1 MNADMER
8 ALSLITPELKLQ
20 FQEDGIV
27 YVPQL
32 IAPEWLQAIK
42 DGWDHIYTETDQAI
56 HKFYDGLEGEFM
68 ETVRNHELSPEIQR
82 MMKHSPIADVA
93 SKLLESAEIW
103 LYQDEYF
110 IKEGGNSRRT
120 PWHQD
125 LMYWPMEGEKIVSIW
140 MSIDPLEKEECLEF
154 VPGSHHL
161 TQYDG
166 FDPGDVGNSQNTP
179 YYGGGLPQLPDI
191 EAERDKW
198 NIASWKITPGDALI
212 FHSRMLHGGGQTL
225 DGTRRRALVVRC
237 YGDDVVFALR
247 PDTRPESPFT
257 PELSSRLK
265 PGDPLRDSE
274 YFPQL
279 RP

>member
-1 MNADMER
+1 MNADIER
-8 ALSLITPELKLQ
+8 ALSLITPELKQQ
-20 FQEDGIV
+20 FQDDGII

-32 IAPEWLQAIK
+32 IAPEWLQAIE
-42 DGWDHIYTETDQAI
+42 DGWDHIYNETDQTI

-93 SKLLESAEIW
+93 SKLLDSKEIW

-125 LMYWPMEGEKIVSIW
+125 LLYWPMEGEKIVSIW

-154 VPGSHHL
+154 VPGSHRQ

-166 FDPGDVGNSQNTP
+166 FDPADVANSQNTP
-179 YYGGGLPQLPDI
+179 YYGGDLPQLPDI

-247 PDTRPESPFT
+247 PDSRPESPFT

>member
-1 MNADMER
+1 MNADIER
-8 ALSLITPELKLQ
+8 ARSLITPELKQQ
-20 FQEDGIV
+20 FQDDGII

-32 IAPEWLQAIK
+32 IAPEWLQAIE
-42 DGWDHIYTETDQAI
+42 DGWDHIYNKTDQTI

-93 SKLLESAEIW
+93 SKLLDSEEIW

-110 IKEGGNSRRT
+110 IKKGGNSRRT

-125 LMYWPMEGEKIVSIW
+125 LLYWPMEGEKIVSIW

-154 VPGSHHL
+154 VPGSHRQ

-179 YYGGGLPQLPDI
+179 YYGGDLPQLPDI
-191 EAERDKW
+191 EAERGEWD
-198 NIASWKITPGDALI
+198 IASWKITPGDALI

-225 DGTRRRALVVRC
+225 DGTSRRALVVRC

-247 PDTRPESPFT
+247 PDSRPESPFT
-257 PELSSRLK
+257 PDLSSRLQ